1 MEISKQLVDVLC
13 DGYIYLIGEWDKGF
27 EVDNIDDIAEL
38 LELCEDD
45 LLYYLIEHGHI
56 YLDYNRWDTELKINY
71 NLHLTKRDYIRLTPK
86 LKEQYE
92 NANEILKN
100 CTWIDKS

>member
-13 DGYIYLIGEWDKGF
+13 DGYIYLIGGWDKGYSIHY
-27 EVDNIDDIAEL
+27 IDDMAEL

-45 LLYYLIEHGHI
+45 LLYFIIEHGHI
-56 YLDYNRWDTELKINY
+56 YLDYDKWDIELKINY
-71 NLHLTKRDYIRLTPK
+71 QLHLTKRDYIRITPK

-92 NANEILKN
+92 KANEILKN
-100 CTWIDKS
+100 CIWIDKA